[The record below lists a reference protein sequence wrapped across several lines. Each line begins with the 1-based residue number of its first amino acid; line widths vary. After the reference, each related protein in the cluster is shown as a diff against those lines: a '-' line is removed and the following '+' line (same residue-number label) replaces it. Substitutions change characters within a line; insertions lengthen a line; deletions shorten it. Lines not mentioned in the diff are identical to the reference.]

1 MSDAAI
7 GLLKVFGVAL
17 VAILILGFAIATQ
30 SYGSAALFL
39 GWIAFSWYLVR
50 RSVRR

>member
-1 MSDAAI
+1 MSDAVI
-7 GLLKVFGVAL
+7 GLLKVLGVAF
-17 VAILILGFAIATQ
+17 VAILILCFAIATQ
-30 SYGSAALFL
+30 SYGSAFVFL